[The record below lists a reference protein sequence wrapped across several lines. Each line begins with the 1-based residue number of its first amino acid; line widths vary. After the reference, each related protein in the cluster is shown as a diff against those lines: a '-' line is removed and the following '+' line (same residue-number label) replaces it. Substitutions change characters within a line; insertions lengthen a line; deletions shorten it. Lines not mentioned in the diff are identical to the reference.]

1 MFDRIGCSK
10 GWMMVGLVATLG
22 CAESFEESP
31 SEGVVRSSAPV
42 KQVENA
48 SRPTPLP
55 RDAVIDW
62 EAAKLHPHLASVSL
76 PVRLHSVLK
85 VSPVP
90 ALVPQ
95 ASPLL
100 SVGTATRGPSW
111 YALSM
116 RLDGHTVFVSGNR
129 TEVFV
134 PGVSDTR
141 TAPLDFDARVSRSR
155 GVVSATFLAFGVAYV
170 LEVTCDR
177 PFDDVRCTEDDY
189 VRSLLADL
197 VVAGGAS

>member
-1 MFDRIGCSK
+1 MIDRIGCSK
-10 GWMMVGLVATLG
+10 GWVLVGLVAALG
-22 CAESFEESP
+22 CAESSEESP

-42 KQVENA
+42 RQVENA
-48 SRPTPLP
+48 SRPTLVQ
-55 RDAVIDW
+55 REAVIDW
-62 EAAKLHPHLASVSL
+62 EAAKLHPHLASASL
-76 PVRLHSVLK
+76 PTKLQKELK
-85 VSPVP
+85 VAPVP

-95 ASPLL
+95 ASQLL
-100 SVGTATRGPSW
+100 SAGTATRGPSW
-111 YALSM
+111 YAVSM
-116 RLDGHTVFVSGNR
+116 GLDGHTVFVSGNR

-141 TAPLDFDARVSRSR
+141 TAPSDFDARVSRSR
-155 GVVSATFLAFGVAYV
+155 GVVSATFLAFGAAYV
-170 LEVTCDR
+170 IEVTCDR